1 MKPEKRN
8 IVLFLCWHKCDIE
21 QRQEA
26 GLRRFVRAAGWTLV
40 TKRVFTNAEY
50 AALPRSVR
58 RIAPI
63 GIVSSIRYPVTQE
76 VSGGVPTVFFD
87 CDISLVSRGAPHLRH
102 DATATVHLATAE
114 LLSLGYG
121 NYAYA
126 ARSGGWYWSD
136 ERGRAFRQEIENRGG
151 RLVGEF
157 PVSRSPSAREM
168 RALGEW
174 LRGLPKPCGIF
185 AANDE
190 VAELVLKACSRNRI
204 SVPDEIAVVG
214 VDDNPKI
221 CPRTRP
227 TLTSVVPDWEAGA
240 FVVANALRDLI
251 RGKRVHE
258 LRQSFRPLG
267 LVRREST
274 SRTSTGRDPRIL
286 AAVDRIR
293 AEACTGLKAAEVI
306 AKMGCSRR
314 LAELRFRETVGR
326 SILEEIRR
334 VRIDTAC
341 AALSDTEKTLSF
353 VANSCGWASIPTF
366 CLDFKRATG
375 LTPDEWRRKGR

>member
-1 MKPEKRN
+1 MKPGKEN
-8 IVLFLCWHKCDIE
+8 VVLFLYWHKCDIE
-21 QRQEA
+21 QRQES
-26 GLRRFVRAAGWTLV
+26 GLRRFVKAAGWTLV
-40 TKRVFTNAEY
+40 TKRVPTKAAY
-50 AALPRSVR
+50 AALPQIVR

-63 GIVSSIRYPVTQE
+63 GIITSIRYPVARE
-76 VSGGVPTVFFD
+76 VSGGVPVVFFD
-87 CDISLVSRGAPHLRH
+87 CDISLVTRGAPHLRH
-102 DATATVHLATAE
+102 DAAATARLAAAE

-126 ARSGGWYWSD
+126 ACSGGWYWSD
-136 ERGRAFRQEIENRGG
+136 ERGRIFRREIEKRDG
-151 RLVGEF
+151 RQIGEF
-157 PVSRSPSAREM
+157 SVSRSSSVRE
-168 RALGEW
+168 RRKLGEW
-174 LRGLPKPCGIF
+174 LCALPKPCGIF
-185 AANDE
+185 TANDE
-190 VAELVLKACSRNRI
+190 VAELVLKACARCRI
-204 SVPDEIAVVG
+204 SVPNEIAVVG

-240 FVVANALRDLI
+240 FIAANALRDLI
-251 RGKRVHE
+251 RGKRVQE
-258 LRQSFRPLG
+258 LRQTFRPLG

-306 AKMGCSRR
+306 AGMGCSRR
-314 LAELRFRETVGR
+314 LAELRFREMVGR

-334 VRIDTAC
+334 VRIETAC
-341 AALSDTEKTLSF
+341 AALSDTGKTLSS
-353 VANSCGWASIPTF
+353 VANSCGWASVPTF

-375 LTPDEWRRKGR
+375 LTPESWRRKCR

>member
-1 MKPEKRN
+1 MKPEREN
-8 IVLFLCWHKCDIE
+8 VVLFLYWHKCDIE

-26 GLRRFVRAAGWTLV
+26 GLRRFVKAGGWTLV
-40 TKRVFTNAEY
+40 TKRASTEAEY
-50 AALPRSVR
+50 SALAQFIHKVEPV
-58 RIAPI
+58 
-63 GIVSSIRYPVTQE
+63 GIISSIRYPVTRE
-76 VSGGVPTVFFD
+76 VSGGVPVVFFD
-87 CDISLVSRGAPHLRH
+87 CDISLVTRGAPHLRH
-102 DATATVHLATAE
+102 DATATTHLAAAE

-136 ERGRAFRQEIENRGG
+136 ERGRAFRREIEKRGA
-151 RLVGEF
+151 RLAGEF
-157 PVSRSPSAREM
+157 SAFRLPRVREM
-168 RALGEW
+168 CALGEW
-174 LRGLPKPCGIF
+174 LRALPKPCGIF
-185 AANDE
+185 AANDA
-190 VAELVLKACSRNRI
+190 VAELVLDACARNRI
-204 SVPDEIAVVG
+204 AVPNAIAVVG

-240 FVVANALRDLI
+240 FIAANALRDLI

-258 LRQSFRPLG
+258 PRQTFRPLG
-267 LVRREST
+267 LIRREST

-293 AEACTGLKAAEVI
+293 AEACAGLKAAEVI
-306 AKMGCSRR
+306 AEMRCSRR

-334 VRIDTAC
+334 VRIETAC
-341 AALSDTEKTLSF
+341 AALSDTEKSLAS
-353 VANSCGWASIPTF
+353 VANFCGWASIPTF

-375 LTPDEWRRKGR
+375 LTPESWRRKSR